1 MREEENSSLNTN
13 EDLVPLEAGI
23 ERGFEDGVLNDS
35 LTHKNP
41 TNTSY
46 GNQKAHATL
55 VSYLKEISKTSLL
68 KANEELKLAKA
79 YSEGKN
85 SIATKKEKKAG
96 EVARQKII
104 RANLRLVVSIARKY
118 GTKGLDLL
126 DLIQE
131 GNVGLIKAAEK
142 FDYKLGYKFSTYA
155 TWWIRQ
161 AITRAISEKSRMI
174 RLPNS
179 VQDVLVRLK
188 KVKEVLPNTLGR
200 EPGIDDLSL
209 ATGLSKKTIERVI
222 KSEVQPVSLD
232 LPIGNEQ
239 ESSLGDLLQNR
250 SDAENLPEEASDQ
263 KLLTSAVNKAI
274 DELLTEREQEVIRLR
289 YKINEDLSSDKER
302 SLHEVAD
309 MTGISIERVRQI
321 EVRAMYKLRNNIQIR
336 KHLMNLIRGY

>member
-1 MREEENSSLNTN
+1 MHEENNNLNIN
-13 EDLVPLEAGI
+13 EDLAPSETVI
-23 ERGFEDGVLNDS
+23 ERGFEDSNLNDS
-35 LTHKNP
+35 LTYKNSLD
-41 TNTSY
+41 TSY
-46 GNQKAHATL
+46 GNQKAHTTL

-79 YSEGKN
+79 YSDSRN
-85 SIATKKEKKAG
+85 PVATKKEKKAG
-96 EVARQKII
+96 EVARQKLI

-200 EPGIDDLSL
+200 DPGIDDLSL

-232 LPIGNEQ
+232 LPVGNEQ
-239 ESSLGDLLQNR
+239 ESSLGDLLENNE
-250 SDAENLPEEASDQ
+250 AENLPEEASDQ

-274 DELLTEREQEVIRLR
+274 DELLTEREQEIIRLR
-289 YKINEDLSSDKER
+289 YKINEDSSSDKER

-309 MTGISIERVRQI
+309 ITGISIERVRQI

-336 KHLMNLIRGY
+336 KHLMNLMRGY